1 MSDFVKNV
9 DGTSAVNKVCITN
22 GLNLVAGGTGIA
34 DVTIGTPSPGHRA
47 VIRIDSISSGDVVV
61 TCVGGTFD
69 GTNDTATLDAANE
82 SLEIVYNGSDEWAVV
97 KNIAGVVLS
106 V

>member
-1 MSDFVKNV
+1 MSDFVK
-9 DGTSAVNKVCITN
+9 AVNAVTAANKVCITN
-22 GLNLVAGGTGIA
+22 GLNLIAGGTGFA

-47 VIRIDSISSGDVVV
+47 VIRVDSITSGDVVV

-82 SLEIVYNGSDEWAVV
+82 SLEIEFYEPDEWAVV
-97 KNIAGVVLS
+97 KNIGGVALS
-106 V
+106 